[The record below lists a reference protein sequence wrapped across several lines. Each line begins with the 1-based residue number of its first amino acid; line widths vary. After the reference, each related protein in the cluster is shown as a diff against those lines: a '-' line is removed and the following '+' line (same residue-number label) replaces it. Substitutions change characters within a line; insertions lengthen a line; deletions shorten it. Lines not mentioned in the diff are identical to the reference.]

1 MKRWNQNF
9 RNNLIELTMFEIKLS
24 FLQTQRLMDAISW
37 TVAPYL
43 DDNSIQDCPW
53 LIELAE
59 CYNQLYNQI
68 PSEENFY
75 QPIIYET
82 LS

>member
-1 MKRWNQNF
+1 M
-9 RNNLIELTMFEIKLS
+9 IEIKLS
-24 FLQTQRLMDAISW
+24 YLQVQRLMDAIHW

-53 LIELAE
+53 LIELVNS
-59 CYNQLYNQI
+59 YNELYQQI

>member
-1 MKRWNQNF
+1 
-9 RNNLIELTMFEIKLS
+9 MFEIKLTY
-24 FLQTQRLMDAISW
+24 LQVQRLMDAIHW
-37 TVAPYL
+37 TIGPYL
-43 DDNSIQDCPW
+43 DNDSIQDCPW

-68 PSEENFY
+68 PSEENTY
-75 QPIIYET
+75 EPIIYEI

>member
-1 MKRWNQNF
+1 MEMKRLNQNF
-9 RNNLIELTMFEIKLS
+9 RNSLIRSIMFELKLTY
-24 FLQTQRLMDAISW
+24 LQTQRLMDAIHW

-43 DDNSIQDCPW
+43 DDDSIQDKPW

-68 PSEENFY
+68 PSEENTNE
-75 QPIIYET
+75 PIIY
-82 LS
+82 